1 MRVRQRSLMV
11 AAPESL
17 SHAPAAA
24 SVAAV
29 QGSRGQVE
37 RVARSFSAS
46 SCSPPS
52 ARCLYPGATRLIDY
66 ISLFI
71 AYRATQALT
80 DPCMK
85 ASLMRA
91 TTDPHSA
98 SATLS
103 STQRTVSVA
112 TDSQQ
117 LLRGKAPPAKH
128 TRALHRSA
136 RTYASPSTAT
146 ASAPSGATT
155 AGLPVPSLAISMR

>member
-1 MRVRQRSLMV
+1 MRVRRRSLTV
-11 AAPESL
+11 AAPEFL

-37 RVARSFSAS
+37 RVARSFSAL
-46 SCSPPS
+46 SCSPPF
-52 ARCLYPGATRLIDY
+52 ARCLYPGATRLIDH
-66 ISLFI
+66 INLFI

-85 ASLMRA
+85 TSLMRA

-98 SATLS
+98 STTLS

>member
-1 MRVRQRSLMV
+1 MRVRRQSLTV
-11 AAPESL
+11 AAPESQSREPVAAL
-17 SHAPAAA
+17 VAAA
-24 SVAAV
+24 

-37 RVARSFSAS
+37 RVARSFSAL

-52 ARCLYPGATRLIDY
+52 ARCFYPGATRLIDH

-80 DPCMK
+80 DPCVK

-98 SATLS
+98 STTLS
-103 STQRTVSVA
+103 STQRSVSVA

-117 LLRGKAPPAKH
+117 LLRAKAPPAKH
-128 TRALHRSA
+128 TCALHRSA

-155 AGLPVPSLAISMR
+155 AGLPVPSLAISIR